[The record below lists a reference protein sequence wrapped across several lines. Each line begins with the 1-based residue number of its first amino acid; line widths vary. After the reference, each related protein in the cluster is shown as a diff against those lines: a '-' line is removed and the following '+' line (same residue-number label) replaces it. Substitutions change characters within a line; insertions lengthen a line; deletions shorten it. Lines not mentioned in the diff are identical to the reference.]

1 MVRQGLF
8 EFLALGV
15 RVGGKVHAL
24 HGLPDALRRADG
36 ADAGA
41 EVQDLFRVQPQG
53 AQFGRLYA
61 AVDRSLRQRATVGFR
76 HGNTGPANP
85 VGPR

>member
-1 MVRQGLF
+1 MVRQRLF

-24 HGLPDALRRADG
+24 HSLPDSRRRADG

-41 EVQDLFRVQPQG
+41 KVQDLFRVQPQG

-61 AVDRSLRQRATVGFR
+61 TVDRPLRQRAAVWLR
-76 HGNTGPANP
+76 HGSAGPAVP
-85 VGPR
+85 ARP

>member
-1 MVRQGLF
+1 MVRQSLF

-15 RVGGKVHAL
+15 GVGGKVHAL
-24 HGLPDALRRADG
+24 HGLPDARRRADG

-41 EVQDLFRVQPQG
+41 EVQDLFWVQPQG

-61 AVDRSLRQRATVGFR
+61 AVDRPLRQRAAVRVR
-76 HGNTGPANP
+76 HGSTGPAVP
-85 VGPR
+85 VCP